1 MDLLLIIVLLL
12 FLTAEIFHKLDGI
25 LCKDILLYIS
35 TSFYFLFILG
45 FLGIIIY
52 GLFLLFFH

>member
-12 FLTAEIFHKLDGI
+12 FLTAEIFHKLDEV

-35 TSFYFLFILG
+35 TFFYSLFILG
-45 FLGIIIY
+45 FLGIVIY